1 MSVGEYAIGIV
12 GVSVAVSLIELL
24 MSDDSGGVKKTLSF
38 LLSVATVCAVML
50 PLGGLLND
58 FLDGISSGRY
68 EVQMPESEQG
78 DFSELVGEAEKL
90 SGEELGRALGKSLE
104 KEFSLPEGSVEVV
117 AVLEFGDSVSIKSI
131 TVYLSGRAMWQDPR
145 KIKEHVRKLT
155 GVECEVV
162 TG

>member
-68 EVQMPESEQG
+68 DMH
-78 DFSELVGEAEKL
+78 
-90 SGEELGRALGKSLE
+90 
-104 KEFSLPEGSVEVV
+104 
-117 AVLEFGDSVSIKSI
+117 I
-131 TVYLSGRAMWQDPR
+131 
-145 KIKEHVRKLT
+145 
-155 GVECEVV
+155 
-162 TG
+162 